1 MWSEEKNKKI
11 QNFLKVFLKGKN
23 KHVLIRKFNPVSNEK
38 QISLPNFVQYKKVTS
53 IYFLFTI

>member
-38 QISLPNFVQYKKVTS
+38 KYIITQLC
-53 IYFLFTI
+53 TI